1 MNQQSDFFA
10 DKPPSSSA
18 VSVDIQQKLTAL
30 KDTINTHNYRYYALD
45 EPSIPDAEY
54 DRLMRE
60 LQAIE
65 AEHPELITSDSPS
78 QKVGTAALTSF
89 AEVAHEMPM
98 LSLDNAM
105 DAAEFAAF
113 YQRLQER
120 LKTTAE
126 VELVCEPKL
135 DGLAISLL
143 YEQGV
148 LVRAATR
155 GDGQTGED
163 VTQNVRTIKNVPLR
177 LQGNNVPE
185 RVEIRGEVYI
195 PTKGFEAL
203 NQKAIEQGDKVFAN
217 PRNAA
222 AGSLRQLNSAITATR
237 PLEFCSYGMG
247 IASDDY
253 ALPATYSEILEQIK
267 RWGVRINEQMRVT
280 KNLAE
285 AQQFYDD
292 IGEKRDALP
301 YEIDG
306 AVFKVNRLDLQ
317 QALGF
322 VARAPRWAVA
332 YKYPAIEELTQLLG
346 VDFQVGRTGAL
357 TPVARL
363 KPVQVAG
370 VIVSNATLHNMDEIE
385 RLNVRIGDS
394 VIIRRAGDVIP
405 KVVSVV
411 LERRPEHTEEII
423 LPSKCPVCDSLVERV
438 EGEAIA
444 RCSGGL
450 FCAAQRKEAIKH
462 FASRTAMDIEGL
474 GDKLVEQLVDENL
487 IDNVADVFY
496 LTKEQLSGLERM
508 AEKSAQNIL
517 NALEKSKNTT
527 LGRFIYAL
535 GIREVGVVT
544 ANQLASHFGF
554 LQRIID
560 ASVEQLLEVPDVGA
574 IVAAYVRN
582 FFLEPHN
589 LSVIEQLQKAGVNWQ
604 EQEPVQTDDLPLS
617 GQTAVITG
625 TLVESGMSRGEAK
638 ERLEALGCKVAGSVS
653 AKTSFVVAGEKAGSK
668 LTKAQQLAVKVLDE
682 AEFLQLLAEHSSS

>member
-589 LSVIEQLQKAGVNWQ
+589 LSVIEQLQKAGVHWQ

>member
-247 IASDDY
+247 IVSDDY

>member
-247 IASDDY
+247 IVSDDY

-517 NALEKSKNTT
+517 NALEKSKHTT

>member
-10 DKPPSSSA
+10 DEPQGSSA
-18 VSVDIQQKLTAL
+18 VSVDIQQKLAAL
-30 KDTINTHNYRYYALD
+30 KDSINTHNYRYYALD

-60 LQAIE
+60 LLAIE
-65 AEHPELITSDSPS
+65 AKHPELITSDSPS
-78 QKVGTAALTSF
+78 QKVGAAALTSF
-89 AEVAHEMPM
+89 AEVTHEMPM

-105 DAAEFAAF
+105 DAAEFATF

-185 RVEIRGEVYI
+185 RVEIRGEVYM
-195 PTKGFEAL
+195 PRKGFEAL

-267 RWGVRINEQMRVT
+267 LWGVRINEQMCVT

-317 QALGF
+317 QTLGF

-474 GDKLVEQLVDENL
+474 GDKLVEQLVDEDL

-589 LSVIEQLQKAGVNWQ
+589 LSVIEQLQKAGVHWQ

-638 ERLEALGCKVAGSVS
+638 ERLEALGCKVASSVS

-668 LTKAQQLAVKVLDE
+668 LTKAQQLEVKVLNE
-682 AEFLQLLAEHSSS
+682 EEFLQLLAQY

>member
-10 DKPPSSSA
+10 DEPQGSSA
-18 VSVDIQQKLTAL
+18 VSVDIQQKLAAL
-30 KDTINTHNYRYYALD
+30 KDSINTHNYRYYALD

-60 LQAIE
+60 LLAIE
-65 AEHPELITSDSPS
+65 AEYPELITADSPS
-78 QKVGTAALTSF
+78 QKVGAAALTSF
-89 AEVAHEMPM
+89 AEVTHEMPM

-105 DAAEFAAF
+105 DAAEFASF

-185 RVEIRGEVYI
+185 RVEIRGEVYM
-195 PTKGFEAL
+195 PRKGFEAL

-267 RWGVRINEQMRVT
+267 LWGVRINEQMCVT
-280 KNLAE
+280 KNLVE

-317 QALGF
+317 QTLGF

-474 GDKLVEQLVDENL
+474 GDKLVEQLVDEDL

-517 NALEKSKNTT
+517 DALEKSKNTT

-668 LTKAQQLAVKVLDE
+668 LTKAQQLEVKVLNE
-682 AEFLQLLAEHSSS
+682 EEFLQLLAQY

>member
-10 DKPPSSSA
+10 DEPQGSSA
-18 VSVDIQQKLTAL
+18 VSVDIQQKLAAL
-30 KDTINTHNYRYYALD
+30 KDSINTHNYRYYALD

-60 LQAIE
+60 LLAIE
-65 AEHPELITSDSPS
+65 AKHPELITSDSPS
-78 QKVGTAALTSF
+78 QKVGAAALTSF
-89 AEVAHEMPM
+89 AEVTHEMPM

-105 DAAEFAAF
+105 DAAEFATF

-120 LKTTAE
+120 LKTTAK

-185 RVEIRGEVYI
+185 RVEIRGEVYM
-195 PTKGFEAL
+195 PRKGFEAL

-267 RWGVRINEQMRVT
+267 LWGVRINEQMRVT

-301 YEIDG
+301 YDIDG

-317 QALGF
+317 QTLGF

-474 GDKLVEQLVDENL
+474 GDKLVEQLVDEDL

-589 LSVIEQLQKAGVNWQ
+589 LSVIEQLQKAGVHWQ

-625 TLVESGMSRGEAK
+625 TLVESGMSRGEAN

-668 LTKAQQLAVKVLDE
+668 LTKAQQLEVKVLNE
-682 AEFLQLLAEHSSS
+682 EEFLQLLAQY